1 LATATAL
8 GVVQLD
14 AVNVLERTQ
23 FLVFFSRLGVY
34 DRSHLHRLTGPEGS
48 LWEYWGHAMS
58 LMPTADEPLFRWR
71 YQIGGTY
78 VPGPKVKARH
88 DAREASTADYL
99 AAVLQEVRDRGPL
112 SARQLSDP
120 RPQSGEWWD
129 RRSHGRQALV
139 RLHGR
144 GRLATWRTSAFES
157 LYDLPDRVLPPDVL
171 AAPTPTVED
180 AQRAL
185 LLKATT
191 AIGVGTVNDI
201 AGYYMIQPKAA
212 RPLIADLANS
222 GELIPVAV
230 EGWKEPAYMQAHA
243 QPRRPTRDTA
253 TLLSPFDSLIWDRA
267 RTRRLFG
274 FDYRIE
280 VYVPEPKRQY
290 GYYVLPLLRGDRLVA
305 RLDLKADRKASL
317 LRVAGAYGD
326 KAVAAA
332 AATELR
338 TMRDWLDLG
347 GIAVDRKGDLAAAL
361 RAELVGS

>member
-1 LATATAL
+1 MATAL

-34 DRSHLHRLTGPEGS
+34 ERSFLHRLTGPRGT

-58 LMPTADEPLFRWR
+58 LMPVGDEPLFRWR
-71 YQIGGTY
+71 YQFGGTY

-88 DAREASTADYL
+88 DAWEASAAEYL
-99 AAVLQEVRDRGPL
+99 AAVLEEVRDRGPL

-120 RPQSGEWWD
+120 RPQNGDWWD
-129 RRSHGRQALV
+129 RRSHGRQALA

-144 GRLATWRTSAFES
+144 GRLATWRTASFES

-171 AAPTPTVED
+171 ALPTPTVEA

-185 LLKATT
+185 LLKA
-191 AIGVGTVNDI
+191 AQAMGVGTVNDI

-222 GELIPVAV
+222 GELQPVTV
-230 EGWKEPAYMQAHA
+230 EGWKETAYMPADV
-243 QPRRPTRDTA
+243 QPRRPSRVTA
-253 TLLSPFDSLIWDRA
+253 TLLSPFDSLIWDRE

-280 VYVPEPKRQY
+280 VYVPEPQRLH
-290 GYYVLPLLRGDRLVA
+290 GYYVLPLLFGDQLVA
-305 RLDLKADRKASL
+305 RLDLKADRKASV
-317 LRVAGAYGD
+317 LRVAGAYGEEG
-326 KAVAAA
+326 AAPA
-332 AATELR
+332 AGTELE
-338 TMRDWLDLG
+338 TMRSWLDLD
-347 GIAVDRKGDLAAAL
+347 GIVVDPRGDLAAAL
-361 RAELVGS
+361 SATQLL